1 MLFSSSY
8 QYRLLT
14 NTQSCKI
21 LSTDTLVIPSPAY
34 IPRGYDLRILMLSDY
49 FPPHFGGGVEHVTS
63 MLCKGLVQRD
73 HTVFAM
79 AVRTCPSPLK
89 ETDDGLT
96 IHRIRGID
104 LTPRLGLQQTASIQ
118 AMYSIARAIRE
129 FKPDIIH
136 AHNLFFRTTE
146 AIALLK
152 PFIKV
157 PLVTTLH
164 LGKLESEGRIFSAL
178 VKTYESTMG
187 SFIVRRSDHVIAVSN
202 AVADH
207 ARSISHASTPITVI
221 PNGVDAHIYHPPRN
235 GKPPV
240 KTVLFVGRL
249 ISNKGP
255 EILIKSIPWVL
266 LRHPGTQFVFIGDGP
281 LLDRLKTKA
290 AQMDILHAVS
300 FLGARHDVPD
310 QMRRA
315 TLFVR
320 PSFTEGMPL
329 TVLEAMASALPVIA
343 TPVGGTPE
351 LLRDTACG
359 HLVPVGDS
367 YALSSAIVD
376 LLDNRFAAIEMGNL
390 GRELVQDGYS
400 WESIVEQTEC
410 VYEEEIN
417 RR

>member
-1 MLFSSSY
+1 
-8 QYRLLT
+8 
-14 NTQSCKI
+14 
-21 LSTDTLVIPSPAY
+21 
-34 IPRGYDLRILMLSDY
+34 MLSDY

-63 MLCKGLVQRD
+63 MLCKGLVQRN
-73 HTVFAM
+73 HTVFVM

-89 ETDDGLT
+89 ETDGGLT
-96 IHRIRGID
+96 IRRIRGID
-104 LTPRLGLQQTASIQ
+104 LTPRLGLQQTASIPV
-118 AMYSIARAIRE
+118 MYSIARAIHE

-146 AIALLK
+146 ATALLK

-164 LGKLESEGRIFSAL
+164 LGKLESEGRIFSTL
-178 VKTYESTMG
+178 VKIYESTMG
-187 SFIVRRSDHVIAVSN
+187 NLIVRRSDHVIAVSN

-207 ARSISHASTPITVI
+207 ARSISHASTPVTVI
-221 PNGVDAHIYHPPRN
+221 PNGVDSHVFRPPRN
-235 GKPPV
+235 GKPIG

-255 EILIKSIPWVL
+255 ETLIKAIPWVL
-266 LRHPGTQFVFIGDGP
+266 LRHPDTKFVFVGDGP
-281 LLDRLKTKA
+281 LLDRLKTKVD
-290 AQMDILHAVS
+290 QMDILHAVS
-300 FLGARHDVPD
+300 FLGTRHDVPD
-310 QMRRA
+310 QMRHA

-351 LLRDTACG
+351 LLKDSTCG

-367 YALSSAIVD
+367 SALANAIVYM
-376 LLDNRFAAIEMGNL
+376 LDNRFAAIEMGNR

-400 WESIVEQTEC
+400 WEFIVEQTER
-410 VYEEEIN
+410 VYQEEIN